1 VAILLTPTAAAA
13 NPMFTHAID
22 FGFATATKFA
32 KNDAIW
38 SAGLN
43 TLFSYDRP
51 GPNLQIGGNYDHISQ
66 GSIDNWGIHGDLFW
80 RERFGTAGVSA
91 GYGSVNDGTTS
102 ETFTSYGAF
111 GEWYPLN
118 SLTLRA
124 KGGAFD
130 GDITGW
136 YGGAGVKYYASPYIA
151 LSVSYNYTRPS
162 GDRLHAIDVDAEYL
176 ISRHYPLTIA
186 VGYEHTQSR
195 TTGTDALT
203 ARLKY
208 RFGVAGSLVRLDR
221 LGPTSW
227 NGLAPL
233 R

>member
-1 VAILLTPTAAAA
+1 L
-13 NPMFTHAID
+13 D
-22 FGFATATKFA
+22 
-32 KNDAIW
+32 
-38 SAGLN
+38 S
-43 TLFSYDRP
+43 LFSYDRP
-51 GPNLQIGGNYDHISQ
+51 GPNLQLGGSYDHISQ
-66 GSIDNWGIHGDLFW
+66 GSTDNWGIHGDLFW

-91 GYGSVNDGTTS
+91 GYGSVNTGTAS
-102 ETFTSYGAF
+102 EVFTSYGAF
-111 GEWYPLN
+111 GEWYPIN
-118 SLTLRA
+118 SLTLRL

-130 GDITGW
+130 GGITGW
-136 YGGAGVKYYASPYIA
+136 YSGAGVTYYATSYIS

-162 GDRLHAIDVDAEYL
+162 GDRLHAIDVEAEYL
-176 ISRHYPLTIA
+176 VSRRYPLTVA

-195 TTGTDALT
+195 INGTDALM

-208 RFGVAGSLVRLDR
+208 RLGVAGSLVRLDR